1 MLEALII
8 CSEFYSWWNI
18 NQYNNFIFIKSYNQ
32 AGSEQDLQLFDKEV
46 EHLNVIDVYK
56 IAASIGKEF
65 EKLTDAFGGIY
76 LSFSLI
82 LFDPICTGVV
92 FSAVMPKLI
101 RILEMF
107 ELLVKNRE
115 VNETKIATLT
125 QEVEDFDKSLK
136 MKNVSE
142 AKVFVIWKL
151 LS

>member
-18 NQYNNFIFIKSYNQ
+18 NQHNNFIFIKSYNQ

-65 EKLTDAFGGIY
+65 EKLTDAFG
-76 LSFSLI
+76 
-82 LFDPICTGVV
+82 GVV